1 MIMNTQPLSAQ
12 PVIPK
17 TCPFAIV
24 SLVVGILSFC
34 IPLIGSAV
42 AITFGIVSLNRIK
55 LSSGRLWGRGMAIA
69 GIILGCVSFAL
80 IVVWI
85 IFTMAFGV
93 PWDEL
98 SRNR

>member
-1 MIMNTQPLSAQ
+1 MIMNTQPLPAQ

-55 LSSGRLWGRGMAIA
+55 SSSGGLSGRGMAIA

-85 IFTMAFGV
+85 IIVIGFGV